1 MARPEPTLE
10 VEREFFTNGA
20 RIVAGMDEVGRGA
33 IAGPVTIGVVAIDA
47 NVGEIPAGLRD
58 SKLMTPKRREAMVPV
73 AKEWG
78 IAWATGSATAAEID
92 KFGIVTSLGLAASR
106 ALQNLGITP
115 DVVILDDVLYTGRT
129 IRAVINELF
138 DYGRP
143 ANVRLAVLVDRG
155 GRQLPIQADY
165 AAARMTLVPAG
176 TVTSRPSI
184 VSETVSSERLFGVPK
199 SFCGWY
205 VICLP
210 YTHIRLLSSILCQ
223 LPGCIQVMKNI
234 CGCDCLRAGY
244 GNPVSHR

>member
-1 MARPEPTLE
+1 MARPEPTLD
-10 VEREFFTNGA
+10 VEREFFANGA

-115 DVVILDDVLYTGRT
+115 DVVILDGNTAFLMEEAGGPRIVTRIKADQDCACVS
-129 IRAVINELF
+129 AASVIAKVERDTLMTQLHEQF
-138 DYGRP
+138 PHYGWEG
-143 ANVRLAVLVDRG
+143 N
-155 GRQLPIQADY
+155 
-165 AAARMTLVPAG
+165 
-176 TVTSRPSI
+176 
-184 VSETVSSERLFGVPK
+184 K
-199 SFCGWY
+199 
-205 VICLP
+205 
-210 YTHIRLLSSILCQ
+210 
-223 LPGCIQVMKNI
+223 
-234 CGCDCLRAGY
+234 GY
-244 GNPVSHR
+244 GATVHTDAIKTHGVTDLHRKSWNLGV